1 MELPYDKTE
10 LCAAGTYAGNVADRF
25 NAAYWLA
32 DRDNE
37 TAKYLLRLAHD
48 DFAKL
53 AQAMGYAITPVAVV
67 GDAAAY
73 RARQMNAELPEATRD
88 VLKLKGM
95 I

>member
-1 MELPYDKTE
+1 MELPLDKTE
-10 LCAAGTYAGNVADRF
+10 LVSAGTYAGNAAERL

-32 DRDNE
+32 GRDNE

-53 AQAMGYAITPVAVV
+53 AKAMGCAITPVVVV
-67 GDAAAY
+67 GEAAAH

-88 VLKLKGM
+88 ILKLKGM